1 MRFMRHAAL
10 IIAFLF
16 AGLPGALAS
25 PRDVIASLEAE
36 GAQAIEWRGVT
47 VDLNKLLPIY
57 ASPDAEFIFIN
68 ENKLSPTG
76 AEFIVALGK
85 AREDGLDPKDYIN
98 PAFGSLNRLTGD
110 DDAAGAELALA
121 QAFLRYARDLY
132 TGRPTPALDV
142 TNIII
147 DKKTVDPVKWLNYL
161 SANGVSNTV
170 RALRPRHPQY
180 AKLRQMLTSF
190 RSYQALGGWDPI
202 PAGPS
207 LKPGMNDLRVAA
219 LRDSLAAR
227 GYKGLTGGDPN
238 AFDAKLTEAVKR
250 YQRASGIEPDGII
263 GKGTIGIL
271 NVPVE
276 ERIRQI
282 VVNMERWRWLPADLG
297 KRHVFVNQA
306 GAELFLV
313 DKSKVVDNRRVIVG
327 KPFHQTPMFSDRISY
342 VEFNPT
348 WTVSANIAKAEFLP
362 KLIKDPGYLER
373 NDYKIYSSWADGAPE
388 MDPWTVDWA
397 SVKGGFPY
405 RIVQQPG
412 DKNAL
417 GYVKFMFPNKFN
429 IYLHDTPSR
438 QLFASTGR
446 AFSHGCI
453 RVHEAMDFAEKL
465 MGLDQGMTR
474 DEIDARVAYGA
485 LKRVNLKTKV
495 PVHLTYFT
503 VWIGDDGV
511 VQFFPDIYSR
521 DAPVAGI
528 LFGQT

>member
-10 IIAFLF
+10 LIAFLVT
-16 AGLPGALAS
+16 GLSAALAS
-25 PRDVIASLEAE
+25 PRDVIASLDAE
-36 GAQAIEWRGVT
+36 GAQAMEWRGVT

-57 ASPDAEFIFIN
+57 ANPDAELIFI
-68 ENKLSPTG
+68 EGNKLSPAG

-85 AREDGLDPKDYIN
+85 AREDGLDPKDYIT

-121 QAFLRYARDLY
+121 QAFLRYARDIY
-132 TGRPTPALDV
+132 TGRPTPSLDV

-161 SANGVSNTV
+161 SANGISNTV

-180 AKLRQMLTSF
+180 AKLRQMLASF

-207 LKPGMNDLRVAA
+207 LKPGMDDLRVAA

-250 YQRASGIEPDGII
+250 YQRASGIEPDGVI
-263 GKGTIGIL
+263 GKGTIAIL

-313 DKSKVVDNRRVIVG
+313 DKGKVVDNRRVIVG

-348 WTVSANIAKAEFLP
+348 WTVSASIAKAEFLP
-362 KLIKDPGYLER
+362 KLIKDPGYLEA
-373 NDYKIYSSWADGAPE
+373 NQYKIYSSWAEGAPE

-453 RVHEAMDFAEKL
+453 RVHEALDFAEKL

-474 DEIDARVAYGA
+474 DDIDALVAYGA

>member
-1 MRFMRHAAL
+1 MRIRHLAASIL
-10 IIAFLF
+10 AAFILLVQP
-16 AGLPGALAS
+16 AASS
-25 PRDVIASLEAE
+25 PRDVIVSLADQ
-36 GAQAIEWRGVT
+36 GAQAIEWRGLT
-47 VDLNKLLPIY
+47 IDLNKLLPIY
-57 ASPDAEFIFIN
+57 QNPDAPLIFI
-68 ENKLSPTG
+68 EGNKLSALG
-76 AEFIVALGK
+76 AEFVVALGK
-85 AREDGLDPKDYIN
+85 AREDGLEPKDYIH
-98 PAFGSLNRLTGD
+98 ASFGSLNRLESV

-121 QAFLRYARDLY
+121 QAFLRYARDIH
-132 TGRPTPALDV
+132 TGRPTPSLDV
-142 TNIII
+142 TNIVI

-161 SANGVSNTV
+161 AENGTAQTV
-170 RALRPRHPQY
+170 KALRPRHPQY
-180 AKLRQMLTSF
+180 EQLRRMLVSYRSF
-190 RSYQALGGWDPI
+190 QSLGGWDPI

-207 LKPGMNDLRVAA
+207 LKPGMYDIRVAA
-219 LRDSLAAR
+219 LRDSLAGR
-227 GYKGLTGGDPN
+227 GYKNLTGGDPN
-238 AFDAKLTEAVKR
+238 AFDAKLTDAVKR
-250 YQRASGIEPDGII
+250 YQRASGIEPDGVV

-276 ERIRQI
+276 ERIRHI
-282 VVNMERWRWLPADLG
+282 IVNMERWRWLPANLG
-297 KRHVFVNQA
+297 ARHVFVNQA

-313 DKSKVVDNRRVIVG
+313 DKGKVIDNRRVIVG

-373 NDYKIYSSWADGAPE
+373 NDYKIYASWAEGAPE
-388 MDPWTVDWA
+388 MDPWTVDW
-397 SVKGGFPY
+397 SLVKGGFPY

-453 RVHEAMDFAEKL
+453 RVHEAQDFAEKL
-465 MGLDQGMTR
+465 MGLDRGMTR
-474 DEIDARVAYGA
+474 DEIDAIVAYGE
-485 LKRVNLKTKV
+485 LKRISLKQKV
-495 PVHLTYFT
+495 PVHLAYFT

-521 DAPVAGI
+521 DRPVAQI
-528 LFGQT
+528 LFGQS

>member
-1 MRFMRHAAL
+1 MRFVRHVLLLLACLVSSLAMAQAA
-10 IIAFLF
+10 
-16 AGLPGALAS
+16 
-25 PRDVIASLEAE
+25 PRDVIVSLAAD

-57 ASPDAEFIFIN
+57 SNPDANLIFIEGN
-68 ENKLSPTG
+68 RLSPVG

-85 AREDGLDPKDYIN
+85 ARDDGLDPKDYISA
-98 PAFGSLNRLTGD
+98 AFGSLNRLTGD

-121 QAFLRYARDLY
+121 QAFLRYARDIH
-132 TGRPTPALDV
+132 TGRPTPSLDV
-142 TNIII
+142 TNIVI

-161 SANGVSNTV
+161 NTNGISDTA

-180 AKLRQMLTSF
+180 AKLRQMLTSY
-190 RSYQALGGWDPI
+190 RSFAALGGWDPI
-202 PAGPS
+202 PAGPT
-207 LKPGMNDLRVAA
+207 LKPGMNDFRVAA

-227 GYKGLTGGDPN
+227 GYKNLAGGDPN
-238 AFDAKLTEAVKR
+238 AFDTGLIDAVKR
-250 YQRASGIEPDGII
+250 YQRASGIEPDGVV

-282 VVNMERWRWLPADLG
+282 VVNMERWRWLPTDLG

-313 DKSKVVDNRRVIVG
+313 DKGKVVDNRRVIVG

-342 VEFNPT
+342 LEFNPT
-348 WTVSANIAKAEFLP
+348 WTVSASIAKAEFLP
-362 KLIKDPGYLER
+362 KLIKDPGYLAANE
-373 NDYKIYSSWADGAPE
+373 YKIYSSWAEGAPE
-388 MDPWTVDWA
+388 MDPWSVDWP

-453 RVHEAMDFAEKL
+453 RVHEALDFAEKL
-465 MGLDQGMTR
+465 LGLDQGMNR
-474 DEIDARVAYGA
+474 DEIDATVAYGA

-495 PVHLTYFT
+495 PVHLAYFT